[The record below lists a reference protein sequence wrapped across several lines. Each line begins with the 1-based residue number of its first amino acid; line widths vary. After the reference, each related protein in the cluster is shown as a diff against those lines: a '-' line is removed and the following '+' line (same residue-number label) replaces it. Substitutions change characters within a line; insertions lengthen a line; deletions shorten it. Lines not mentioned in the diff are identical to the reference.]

1 MCACACACTCVFKLP
16 VWKSNGLLQRN
27 VIFSQGDGHHHLVI
41 LGQESHM
48 RGSHSLL
55 GRLPECCSWTCPQ
68 QKRKE
73 TWGLDLA
80 AERCPSPGRHRPS
93 SRLPAPRAPH
103 TCSSNQGPGLPP
115 PRCDL
120 RRRNRPSCP
129 TPALHSP
136 DTALARAFLACFIH
150 LQNSF
155 LRPQKTRTV
164 PPAHARSER
173 ARPAS
178 GRVLGMRRDR
188 GETSC
193 KQPSMRKKSNNW

>member
-1 MCACACACTCVFKLP
+1 MLLLDLP
-16 VWKSNGLLQRN
+16 PAEAEGDLGLGPCCRALPLPWPSPSLLQ
-27 VIFSQGDGHHHLVI
+27 
-41 LGQESHM
+41 
-48 RGSHSLL
+48 
-55 GRLPECCSWTCPQ
+55 
-68 QKRKE
+68 
-73 TWGLDLA
+73 
-80 AERCPSPGRHRPS
+80 
-93 SRLPAPRAPH
+93 APRHAHRTHAPQ
-103 TCSSNQGPGLPP
+103 TRDPASLPHGATSAD
-115 PRCDL
+115 R

>member
-1 MCACACACTCVFKLP
+1 MCACACTCVFKLP

-27 VIFSQGDGHHHLVI
+27 VIFSQGDSHHHLVI

-93 SRLPAPRAPH
+93 SRLPAARTAH
-103 TCSSNQGPGLPP
+103 MLLKPGTRPPSPTVRPP
-115 PRCDL
+115 PTSAAGTGHPA
-120 RRRNRPSCP
+120 RRPPCTHPTRPWLGLS
-129 TPALHSP
+129 LHV
-136 DTALARAFLACFIH
+136 
-150 LQNSF
+150 SF
-155 LRPQKTRTV
+155 TYKTV
-164 PPAHARSER
+164 F
-173 ARPAS
+173 
-178 GRVLGMRRDR
+178 
-188 GETSC
+188 
-193 KQPSMRKKSNNW
+193 

>member
-1 MCACACACTCVFKLP
+1 MTVTTIWLSWGRRVTCADHTVFLADSLNAALGLAPSRSGRRPGAWTLLP
-16 VWKSNGLLQRN
+16 SAAPPLAVT
-27 VIFSQGDGHHHLVI
+27 VPPP
-41 LGQESHM
+41 
-48 RGSHSLL
+48 GS
-55 GRLPECCSWTCPQ
+55 P
-68 QKRKE
+68 
-73 TWGLDLA
+73 
-80 AERCPSPGRHRPS
+80 
-93 SRLPAPRAPH
+93 PRAPH

-136 DTALARAFLACFIH
+136 DTALAQAFLACFIH

>member
-1 MCACACACTCVFKLP
+1 MTVTTIWLSWGRRVTCADHTVFLADSLNAALGLAPSRSGRRPGAWTLLP
-16 VWKSNGLLQRN
+16 SAAPPLAVT
-27 VIFSQGDGHHHLVI
+27 VPPP
-41 LGQESHM
+41 
-48 RGSHSLL
+48 GS
-55 GRLPECCSWTCPQ
+55 P
-68 QKRKE
+68 
-73 TWGLDLA
+73 
-80 AERCPSPGRHRPS
+80 
-93 SRLPAPRAPH
+93 PRAPH

-120 RRRNRPSCP
+120 SRRNRPSCP

-136 DTALARAFLACFIH
+136 DTALAQAFLACFIH